1 MDFNKSLSGED
12 LKNLYTENKS
22 NDHLQD
28 PENLKKLLNY
38 ELDCM
43 GDTFDPDF
51 SFEVIDFCVDKLK
64 ELEPIDEQKMAF
76 LGQKIMLEAKEY
88 NRKMKFQRIRKFA
101 AAAAVFGIIIGG
113 VFWGS
118 EEGYAGKFNFVHRLM
133 SQDKGEQ
140 LSLKTPNVTLGKI
153 EMKKGHLPNKLLD
166 EFQFIE
172 SFQETSSIASVYN
185 YLFQDTTGTELLI
198 LIKEYP
204 DAKATLNNEIKINK
218 HSIKQGTIDNHICY
232 YSSNMDANAISWSQD
247 NSIFKV
253 TGDFDFEQLEE
264 IISLYNTKEDD
275 D

>member
-76 LGQKIMLEAKEY
+76 LGQKIMLEAKEF

-113 VFWGS
+113 VFLGS
-118 EEGYAGKFNFVHRLM
+118 EEGYADKFNFVHNLI

-140 LSLKTPNVTLGKI
+140 LSMETSRATLSEI
-153 EMKKGHLPNKLLD
+153 EMKEGHLPGRLSD
-166 EFQFIE
+166 EFKFTK
-172 SFQETSSIASVYN
+172 SFKDITSRVSIYN
-185 YLFQDTTGTELLI
+185 YLFKNTTGKELLI
-198 LIKEYP
+198 LVKEYP
-204 DAKATLNNEIKINK
+204 DAKITYNSEIEINK
-218 HSIKQGTIDNHICY
+218 QSIKQKTIGNHLCY

-253 TGDFDFEQLEE
+253 TGNFPFTQLEE
-264 IISLYNTKEDD
+264 IVSLYNTTEDD
-275 D
+275 